1 MKILFLIKVI
11 KMEETDCVQFVLYI
25 QMLHLS
31 AKSVESLMFS
41 EFRYTS
47 FNSSLRLYKLSV
59 GQQSCRHHKV
69 SSPLEA

>member
-31 AKSVESLMFS
+31 AKSGKSMFS
-41 EFRYTS
+41 EYRYTS
-47 FNSSLRLYKLSV
+47 FNSSLRLYKLCF

-69 SSPLEA
+69 SSPL